1 MDIMAYNVIVSFSR
15 DRQYEFKFLDN
26 DANLLTSA
34 QAQEWLDREWE
45 DLDCVPT
52 NPVGKVLRLDKVLL
66 VAQYAGERRFAEAGD
81 WAQRY
86 ARAVVSA
93 LSRNNVLV
101 DVAEHMVT

>member
-1 MDIMAYNVIVSFSR
+1 MTYSVTVSFSR
-15 DRQYEFKFLDN
+15 DRQYEFKFLDK

-34 QAQEWLDREWE
+34 QAQEWLDHEWE

-93 LSRNNVLV
+93 LGRDNVLV
-101 DVAEHMVT
+101 DVAEHEVS

>member
-1 MDIMAYNVIVSFSR
+1 MPYNVIVSFSR
-15 DRQYEFKFLDN
+15 DRQYEFKFLD
-26 DANLLTSA
+26 DDKDLLTPA

-66 VAQYAGERRFAEAGD
+66 VAQYAGERRFSEAEA

-86 ARAVVSA
+86 ARAVVSV
-93 LSRNNVLV
+93 LNRDNVLV
-101 DVAEHMVT
+101 DIAEHVVT

>member
-1 MDIMAYNVIVSFSR
+1 MTYNVTVSFSR

-66 VAQYAGERRFAEAGD
+66 VAQYAGERRFSEGGD

-93 LSRNNVLV
+93 LSRDTVLV
-101 DVAEHMVT
+101 DIAEHEVT

>member
-1 MDIMAYNVIVSFSR
+1 MPYNVTVSFSR

-26 DANLLTSA
+26 DRNLLTPTE
-34 QAQEWLDREWE
+34 AQEWLDHEWE

-66 VAQYAGERRFAEAGD
+66 VAQYAGERRFADAGE

-86 ARAVVSA
+86 ARAVVSV
-93 LSRNNVLV
+93 LSRDNVLV
-101 DVAEHMVT
+101 DVAEHVVT

>member
-1 MDIMAYNVIVSFSR
+1 MPYNVTISFSR

-26 DANLLTSA
+26 DTALLTPA
-34 QAQEWLDREWE
+34 EAQEWLDHEWE

-66 VAQYAGERRFAEAGD
+66 VAQYAGEKRFAEAGA

-93 LSRNNVLV
+93 LSRDNVLV
-101 DVAEHMVT
+101 DVAEHLVT

>member
-1 MDIMAYNVIVSFSR
+1 MSYSVTVSFSR

-26 DANLLTSA
+26 DQDLLTSA
-34 QAQEWLDREWE
+34 QAQDWLDREWE

-81 WAQRY
+81 WAKNY

-93 LSRNNVLV
+93 LGRDNVLV
-101 DVAEHMVT
+101 DIAEHEVT

>member
-1 MDIMAYNVIVSFSR
+1 MPYNVIVSFSR

-26 DANLLTSA
+26 DKDLLTPV

-66 VAQYAGERRFAEAGD
+66 VARYAGERRFSEAGA

-86 ARAVVSA
+86 ARAVVTVLDRDS
-93 LSRNNVLV
+93 VLV
-101 DVAEHMVT
+101 DVAEHVVT

>member
-1 MDIMAYNVIVSFSR
+1 MPYNVIVSFSR

-26 DANLLTSA
+26 DTDLLTA
-34 QAQEWLDREWE
+34 ARAQEWLDHEWE

-66 VAQYAGERRFAEAGD
+66 VARYAGERRFAEAGE

-86 ARAVVSA
+86 ARAVVSV
-93 LSRNNVLV
+93 LNRDTVLV
-101 DVAEHMVT
+101 DVGEHVVT